1 MLIDI
6 SLVIFALAG
15 FWAGYMKGIVSTL
28 FSILGYI
35 IALLITL
42 KISPWW
48 TGFLVSSFKIDKMFA
63 LIFGTLFLLL
73 VLIFLIRWLL
83 KKVTTYLEQSKISA
97 ANKVIAG
104 LIMTCMGILFFS
116 LVLWPINQFGWIGDH
131 AKQTS
136 MSYEILEGIPEKA
149 RTLLEKFKPLFNRY
163 WELMQQTIEEG
174 KAGTSE

>member
-6 SLVIFALAG
+6 LLLIFALAG
-15 FWAGYMKGIVSTL
+15 FWVGYTKGIVSTL

-42 KISPWW
+42 KISPWF
-48 TGFLVSSFKIDKMFA
+48 TDFLVNSLKIEKMFA

-73 VLIFLIRWLL
+73 IFIFLIRWLL
-83 KKVTTYLEQSKISA
+83 KKVTAYLEQSKISA

-116 LVLWPINQFGWIGDH
+116 LVLWPMNQFGILNEN
-131 AKQTS
+131 AKTTS
-136 MSYEILEGIPEKA
+136 ISYHFLEGIPDKMRTVIEK
-149 RTLLEKFKPLFNRY
+149 LKPLFNRY

-174 KAGTSE
+174 KTKTSE